1 MPSITFEADN
11 GRPVNPYMQL
21 AAVQPP
27 GTTNIFGT
35 SVCVEGRGIVE
46 HLDQERV
53 PVRLLVEHVPQ
64 EELDLLLRQGRLWPA
79 TQTGTGKSD

>member
-1 MPSITFEADN
+1 M
-11 GRPVNPYMQL
+11 
-21 AAVQPP
+21 
-27 GTTNIFGT
+27 
-35 SVCVEGRGIVE
+35 E

-64 EELDLLLRQGRLWPA
+64 EELDLLLRQGRLWPT